1 MSKIILAPNSEPPYN
16 TKVIYPAY
24 NDKLRDPDQ
33 SDADFLQ
40 QVIARNITVGVL
52 TNDYR
57 IIDEEDLPDEKTL
70 DLPYSKTH
78 TATA

>member
-1 MSKIILAPNSEPPYN
+1 MAKIILAPNADPPFN

-24 NDKLRDPDQ
+24 NDKLRTPDQ

-40 QVIARNITVGVL
+40 QVIVRTVSVGVL

-57 IIDEEDLPDEKTL
+57 IIDEKDLPDEKTL
-70 DLPYSKTH
+70 DLPYSET
-78 TATA
+78 T